1 MVQILFVGAVLPE
14 SVFQDYYVGEGSRGP
29 HAVMSVAA
37 QKVQLAMVHG
47 LEAAAGR
54 PIDIVSWLPVG
65 YYPWY
70 SRVYAPT
77 REYSTVSGARLSLT
91 SFINLPLFKQVT
103 QRLSVEACVR
113 WWASRHRAS
122 VIVCY
127 SAHTSALLAC
137 LAAARQFAC
146 KVVLVLP
153 DLPQFMDMTL
163 GRRGIARWAKAAD
176 VKLLSRAMHRV
187 DGVISLTDETV
198 TRAHLSQ
205 IPHIAIQGIV
215 DEQGATGSGPG
226 ASEHSAAVHEGRSV
240 LYAGGVS
247 EEYGVLLLLDAF
259 KHVVGDVRLDICG
272 SGPAVGRVQSD
283 TLVDP
288 RIRYWGAL
296 PNQVVSE
303 LERASTVLVN
313 PRPSNSEFVSYSFP
327 SKLLEF
333 MMSGRP
339 VISTV
344 LPSIPASY
352 WNYVIPIRDETPD
365 GLAGVLNKALAED
378 VQELDRIGKAT
389 RSFAV
394 DNVGSLAQ
402 GRRLW
407 SFMSTVAR
415 NEVHGD
421 L

>member
-1 MVQILFVGAVLPE
+1 
-14 SVFQDYYVGEGSRGP
+14 
-29 HAVMSVAA
+29 MSVAA
-37 QKVQLAMVHG
+37 QRVQWAMIHG

-54 PIDIVSWLPVG
+54 PVDIVSWSPVG

-70 SRVYAPT
+70 GGICAPSG
-77 REYSTVSGARLSLT
+77 ESTTSSGSRLSLT
-91 SFINLPLFKQVT
+91 SFVNLPVLKQVT
-103 QRLSVEACVR
+103 QRFSVEKCVR
-113 WWASRHRAS
+113 RWVSHHHGSA
-122 VIVCY
+122 IVCY
-127 SAHTSALLAC
+127 SAHSPALLAC
-137 LAAARQFAC
+137 LAVARQSAC
-146 KVVLVLP
+146 EVILVLP
-153 DLPQFMDMTL
+153 DLPQFMDITL

-187 DGVISLTDETV
+187 DGVISFTDETV
-198 TRAHLSQ
+198 TRAHLSR
-205 IPHIAIQGIV
+205 IPHIAIHGIV
-215 DEQGATGSGPG
+215 DEQGTGGSRPG
-226 ASEHSAAVHEGRSV
+226 ASENSVAVHEGRSV

-283 TLVDP
+283 ALVDP
-288 RIRYWGAL
+288 RIRYLGVL

-303 LERASTVLVN
+303 LEQASTVLVN
-313 PRPSNSEFVSYSFP
+313 PRPSNSEFVLYSFP

-339 VISTV
+339 VVSTV

-352 WNYVIPIRDETPD
+352 WKYVIPIRDETPD